1 MIQGILFFVVTWL
14 VLELIAGIIGGR
26 FERVFPVTNN
36 ASNKTISR
44 KRQKIIAGRIR
55 EGIENSEACAIIY
68 CNIEPPSAGVRV
80 SIDLR
85 GLSIQEKVIA
95 YLAMIDLFGPDIA
108 KQDVFYTSHGVAYS
122 TPTKETNTMQV
133 YVKDFVE

>member
-80 SIDLR
+80 SIDL
-85 GLSIQEKVIA
+85 
-95 YLAMIDLFGPDIA
+95 
-108 KQDVFYTSHGVAYS
+108 
-122 TPTKETNTMQV
+122 
-133 YVKDFVE
+133 

>member
-1 MIQGILFFVVTWL
+1 MIQGILFFVVSWL

-26 FERVFPVTNN
+26 FERVFSVTKN

-44 KRQKIIAGRIR
+44 RRQKIIADRIR

-68 CNIEPPSAGVRV
+68 CNIKPSSAGIRV
-80 SIDLR
+80 SIDLQ

-108 KQDVFYTSHGVAYS
+108 KQDVFYTSYGVAYN
-122 TPTKETNTMQV
+122 TPTKGTDTMRA